1 MRIRSENRGGA
12 QAGGAQAGGAQAGGA
27 RRRGAITPLAAL
39 MGVFLFGMAA
49 FAVDMGWIASSQAEL
64 QNAADAAAL
73 AGAGPLMDGFVAYY
87 LPGQTSSQKATV
99 LSTYLANAR
108 TKAKN
113 FASYNAAGGVS
124 SLVLND
130 SDIEFGYTD
139 GSGNYSS
146 SYTAFPNTIK
156 VTLRRDSTTN
166 GALTLF
172 FGPAIGTGT
181 RELTAVARAT
191 IYNGPLNSIYAGAL
205 PVTFDQAAWQTFLST
220 GQGTDGT
227 KSYDSSG
234 NPQIQIFS
242 TFSDSGQFG
251 WLSLD
256 NDSVSASTLRDWI
269 DNGPSSSDLQALK
282 DAGLIPLSSHPAN
295 TWDWQGKTGF
305 TASGVMAVN
314 DHTGTVVTLPLYKAY
329 SATDPVRGQGKNSY
343 YDIVD
348 FVSVRIMPVSNTNR
362 DIIVQPAPSV
372 VPATYLTS
380 NVPAGTGS
388 TTATYFAPPRL
399 TY

>member
-49 FAVDMGWIASSQAEL
+49 AAV
-64 QNAADAAAL
+64 

-220 GQGTDGT
+220 GQ
-227 KSYDSSG
+227 
-234 NPQIQIFS
+234 
-242 TFSDSGQFG
+242 
-251 WLSLD
+251 
-256 NDSVSASTLRDWI
+256 
-269 DNGPSSSDLQALK
+269 
-282 DAGLIPLSSHPAN
+282 
-295 TWDWQGKTGF
+295 
-305 TASGVMAVN
+305 
-314 DHTGTVVTLPLYKAY
+314 
-329 SATDPVRGQGKNSY
+329 
-343 YDIVD
+343 
-348 FVSVRIMPVSNTNR
+348 
-362 DIIVQPAPSV
+362 
-372 VPATYLTS
+372 
-380 NVPAGTGS
+380 
-388 TTATYFAPPRL
+388 
-399 TY
+399 